1 MMGHETIALWRGVT
15 ASVRHAGDSQTLALR
30 ASSEEERPCSI
41 RNDVDHGPWLSVA
54 IISCPIM
61 WSRLPLVGFA
71 VSAWVRWWSGGRGRA
86 HGRAR
91 ARAGSR
97 AGGRGRAQDGAAA
110 RAGSRDRARARAGAR
125 AGARRRKRARAR
137 RAEARERLARA
148 RLGEGK
154 APHTPE
160 ITGPTLAS
168 QFRLG
173 CVGGRAGAGG
183 RTGGRA
189 RELVRAR
196 AVGHGGGGAR
206 ACARWRGGAPS

>member
-54 IISCPIM
+54 IFSCPIM

-86 HGRAR
+86 HGRTR

-97 AGGRGRAQDGAAA
+97 AGGLARS
-110 RAGSRDRARARAGAR
+110 RAGAGVHKMARARTSAGAR
-125 AGARRRKRARAR
+125 AGAR
-137 RAEARERLARA
+137 
-148 RLGEGK
+148 
-154 APHTPE
+154 
-160 ITGPTLAS
+160 
-168 QFRLG
+168 
-173 CVGGRAGAGG
+173 
-183 RTGGRA
+183 
-189 RELVRAR
+189 
-196 AVGHGGGGAR
+196 
-206 ACARWRGGAPS
+206 